1 MTDLISVLTRLE
13 DRYEA
18 ILRLTLDLSA
28 GSAAQPG
35 DLDVMEQAR
44 EDLVCQ
50 AGGLSQ
56 RLDPSGLSE
65 EVAASVEQHVA
76 RLEGIVRRVL
86 SADDR
91 RAAQLR
97 DAIAAAGNA
106 IREVDRGKQAVGQ
119 YQRAQTLLEARTA
132 VLSDPPP
139 LAADR

>member
-1 MTDLISVLTRLE
+1 MTDLISVLTSLE

-18 ILRLTLDLSA
+18 ILRLTLDSSE
-28 GSAAQPG
+28 GSAFQPR

-44 EDLVCQ
+44 EDLVRQ
-50 AGGLSQ
+50 AGELSQ

-65 EVAASVEQHVA
+65 DATAAVEQAIA
-76 RLEGIVRRVL
+76 RLVGIVRRVL

-106 IREVDRGKQAVGQ
+106 IREFDRGKQAVGQ
-119 YQRAQTLLEARTA
+119 YQRARMLLEERTA
-132 VLSDPPP
+132 VLSEHPPFSG
-139 LAADR
+139 